1 MDPCGQPPPQKTS
14 IVSSSSEKQ
23 MPHSEGQ
30 HKIGKALEIQK
41 SDFRAPVDFQTN
53 PLGTLPSQELATHS
67 PRLQRSSRGRER
79 RVKPSPDSSNLC
91 SILIK
96 ISLALLHCPLPLP
109 TAQTSLF
116 MLPIYIL
123 FWALQPVSLPENLKL
138 AHYGHMGQKHPPLL
152 LTQSWTWDYSSS
164 SSTISSCSSPFSIMF
179 LLPSLLLLLLL
190 SHPVTCGHTRSFLG
204 SVRIPLHGKLDP
216 SIARIWAVPQVPRA
230 TAWGVALPDLPDAS
244 LLPKVPLSEEQEP
257 LH

>member
-1 MDPCGQPPPQKTS
+1 MGKSKGQTSQVSLGLRKWFLSSLPFAWLGAATCLHRRNNGRVARSWQQACFPPL
-14 IVSSSSEKQ
+14 VC
-23 MPHSEGQ
+23 
-30 HKIGKALEIQK
+30 IQE
-41 SDFRAPVDFQTN
+41 S
-53 PLGTLPSQELATHS
+53 
-67 PRLQRSSRGRER
+67 
-79 RVKPSPDSSNLC
+79 PSPL
-91 SILIK
+91 
-96 ISLALLHCPLPLP
+96 SLPLLPLP

-164 SSTISSCSSPFSIMF
+164 SSTISSCSSPFSSIMF